1 MEGSRAC
8 PFVNLWPP
16 VAACGNGVL
25 APKQGRL
32 QYPKS
37 NPGGLEYS
45 RPGGLEAWIFEAW
58 RLGSLD
64 WIGVLGGLDWIG
76 MIGGLSLEKGG
87 IRMVV
92 SHARPAHDPRMTVRM
107 T

>member
-1 MEGSRAC
+1 M
-8 PFVNLWPP
+8 
-16 VAACGNGVL
+16 AASGGGVL

-32 QYPKS
+32 QHPKS

-76 MIGGLSLEKGG
+76 VLGGLVIREGRCCNGALTRSTLREVGG
-87 IRMVV
+87 FVCVFSIVFV
-92 SHARPAHDPRMTVRM
+92 FLICPRLLLT
-107 T
+107 